1 MKADEGEVACDTA
14 SECGYSHD
22 MPKKM
27 SRMEVIAKA
36 TKVFGS
42 QAAAER
48 WIEEPAIG
56 LNQMCPIDLLS
67 TRAGTQL
74 VDTYLDQIEYSVYV

>member
-1 MKADEGEVACDTA
+1 
-14 SECGYSHD
+14 

-27 SRMEVIAKA
+27 SRTEVIAKA

-42 QAAAER
+42 QTAAER

-56 LNQMCPIDLLS
+56 LNRMRPIDLLS
-67 TRAGTQL
+67 TLAGTHR
-74 VDTYLDQIEYSVYV
+74 VDTYLDQIEHGVYV